1 MVASVEARLFRDVMG
16 YFATGVTVVTAQ
28 HGEVIRGMT
37 ANAVTSVSL
46 DPPLV
51 LVAVSRTSSM
61 FPVLNQAT
69 SFAVNILAREQEA
82 TSTAFAHDG
91 DFARLADVVG
101 YHAHST
107 GAPVL
112 DGVIAYA
119 DCEVFARYDGGD
131 HELVLGEVV
140 EAAIPRPEASPLLF
154 FRGAYGELSDPP
166 REA

>member
-16 YFATGVTVVTAQ
+16 HFATGVTVVTAT
-28 HGEVIRGMT
+28 HDGSTRGMT

-51 LVAVSRTSSM
+51 LVAVSRVSSM
-61 FPVLNQAT
+61 FGVLGGADA
-69 SFAVNILAREQEA
+69 FAVNILSAEQEGI
-82 TSTAFAHDG
+82 STAFAHDG
-91 DFARLADVVG
+91 DFARLSDAVG
-101 YHAHST
+101 YHSHRT

-119 DCEVFARYDGGD
+119 DCRVYARYDGGD

-140 EAAIPRPEASPLLF
+140 EVGIPHPEAAPLLF
-154 FRGAYGELSDPP
+154 YQGAYRAMGD
-166 REA
+166 RDGR